1 MRTMKEVGEYLRKIT
16 EQQCKTAEDLAI
28 LLDTSVEKIN
38 GVFNGEVFVNP
49 FSAVEKLCDY
59 LNITIE
65 DMIGVEYYD

>member
-1 MRTMKEVGEYLRKIT
+1 MKEVGEYLQKVT
-16 EQQCKTAEDLAI
+16 EQQGKTAEDLAI

-49 FSAVEKLCDY
+49 FNAAEKLCDY
-59 LNITIE
+59 LGITIQ